1 MTGAQS
7 YRGSFAEGYRRALA
21 DAQLQRALAT
31 GTGKALGSRQSAV
44 ADVGPQ
50 WERLSAR
57 AREIKEHAINH
68 LDYYLEEF
76 ARSVERTGG
85 QVYWARSAQDAN
97 RYITSLARERG
108 INLAVKGKSMMTEEI
123 ELNRALTAA
132 GVEVVET
139 DLGEYIV
146 QLAGEKPSHINMPA
160 IHKTRGEIADLL
172 ADKLRVERP
181 EDIEQIAALARR
193 TLRQKFAQ
201 AKIGITGVNFAVA
214 ETGTIVLVENE
225 GNIRLSTSLPRLHV
239 ALLGIEKVIPRL
251 EDVEIFLRLLSR
263 SASGQKLTSYVSFLN
278 GAKRLPHEEGP
289 EELHVVLLD
298 NGRSGILANPQL
310 RESLYCIRCGACLN
324 TCPVY
329 QKIGGHAYGG
339 TYPGPIGAVL
349 TPQLE
354 GRGRAAELPFASS
367 LCGACREI
375 CPLKIDI
382 PQMLTHL
389 RSEIKEPVAAA
400 GKRAPVLKAAEAAS
414 GVEKGRGRNAGEH
427 LEGKAGGCSLG
438 LSARAAAFCERWAI
452 KLWAYLMK
460 DGARYRRTM
469 KLARLMQRVSA
480 KGNAGA
486 RPTFLLRRWTSTRD
500 LPSLAPRTFRELWPE
515 MSRDAEPIPAP
526 VVRLAELQG
535 EAHD

>member
-1 MTGAQS
+1 MTGAQP
-7 YRGSFAEGYRRALA
+7 YRESFADGYRRALA
-21 DAQLQRALAT
+21 DGQLQRALAT
-31 GTGKALGSRQSAV
+31 GTGKALRARQSAV
-44 ADVGPQ
+44 DDVGPQ
-50 WERLSAR
+50 WELLRRR

-76 ARSVERTGG
+76 ARSVERAGG
-85 QVYWARSAQDAN
+85 QVYWAKDAQDAN
-97 RYITSLARERG
+97 RYITGLARVRG
-108 INLAVKGKSMMTEEI
+108 ISLVVKGKSMMTEEI
-123 ELNRALTAA
+123 ELNRALMAA
-132 GVEVVET
+132 GLEVVET

-146 QLAGEKPSHINMPA
+146 QLAGERPSHINMPA
-160 IHKTRGEIADLL
+160 IHKTRVEIADLL
-172 ADKLRVERP
+172 ADKLRVKRP
-181 EDIEQIAALARR
+181 EDIEQITALARR

-201 AKIGITGVNFAVA
+201 ANIGITGVNFAVA

-263 SASGQKLTSYVSFLN
+263 SASGQKLTSYVSFLT
-278 GAKRLPHEEGP
+278 GAKGLPQEEGP

-298 NGRSGILANPQL
+298 NGRSRILANPLL
-310 RESLYCIRCGACLN
+310 RQSLYCIRCGACLN

-329 QKIGGHAYGG
+329 QKIGGHAYGW

-354 GRGRAAELPFASS
+354 GRARGAELPFASS

-375 CPLKIDI
+375 CPLNIDI

-389 RSEIKEPVAAA
+389 RSEIKEPVAAVEQQ
-400 GKRAPVLKAAEAAS
+400 RAQSLEEHSEGQARVGLLDFRAS
-414 GVEKGRGRNAGEH
+414 
-427 LEGKAGGCSLG
+427 
-438 LSARAAAFCERWAI
+438 AAAFAERLAF

-460 DGARYRRTM
+460 DGARYRTTM
-469 KLARLMQRVSA
+469 KMARLVQRVSGM
-480 KGNAGA
+480 GNSQSQRA
-486 RPTFLLRRWTSTRD
+486 FLLRRWTSTRD
-500 LPSLAPRTFRELWPE
+500 LPSPAPKTFRELWPE
-515 MSRDAEPIPAP
+515 MSRDAEPVPGPA
-526 VVRLAELQG
+526 VRVTELKE

>member
-1 MTGAQS
+1 MTGTQS
-7 YRGSFAEGYRRALA
+7 YRESFADGYRRALA

-31 GTGKALGSRQSAV
+31 GTGKALRARQSAV

-50 WERLSAR
+50 WERLRRR

-68 LDYYLEEF
+68 LDYYLAEF
-76 ARSVERTGG
+76 AQSVERTGG
-85 QVYWARSAQDAN
+85 RVYWAKDAQDAN

-108 INLAVKGKSMMTEEI
+108 ISLAVKGKSMMTEEI
-123 ELNRALTAA
+123 ELNRALMAA

-160 IHKTRGEIADLL
+160 IHKTRAEIADLL

-201 AKIGITGVNFAVA
+201 AKMGITGVNFAVA

-263 SASGQKLTSYVSFLN
+263 SASGQKLTSYVSFLT
-278 GAKRLPHEEGP
+278 GAKALPHEEGP

-298 NGRSGILANPQL
+298 NGRSEILANPQL

-329 QKIGGHAYGG
+329 QKIGGHAYGW

-354 GRGRAAELPFASS
+354 GRARGAALPFASS

-389 RSEIKEPVAAA
+389 RSEIKEPAGTSAQSAA
-400 GKRAPVLKAAEAAS
+400 
-414 GVEKGRGRNAGEH
+414 EH
-427 LEGKAGGCSLG
+427 LEDKAGGGSLG
-438 LSARAAAFCERWAI
+438 FRASAAAFAERWAF

-469 KLARLMQRVSA
+469 KLARLVQRVSG
-480 KGNAGA
+480 KRNSQGQ
-486 RPTFLLRRWTSTRD
+486 RSFLLRRWTSTRD
-500 LPSLAPRTFRELWPE
+500 LPSLAPKSFRELWPK
-515 MSRDAEPIPAP
+515 MSREVEPVP
-526 VVRLAELQG
+526 VPLARAAVLQE